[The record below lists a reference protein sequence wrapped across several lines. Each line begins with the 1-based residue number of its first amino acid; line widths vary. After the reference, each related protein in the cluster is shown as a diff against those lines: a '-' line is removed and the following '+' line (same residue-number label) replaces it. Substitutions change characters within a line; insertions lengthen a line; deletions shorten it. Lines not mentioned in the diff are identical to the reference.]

1 MSATHLD
8 LPVLMS
14 DEQIRRREFVVI
26 RRGYDPAQV
35 RDFLERVG
43 DQVGQL
49 GTMLRDAQREALE
62 ATRGAAQAR
71 TDPYAELADRVA
83 GVLRAADGDAEA
95 IRGDATR
102 DAERILMEAR
112 ADAERIRADAEAG
125 AEEIQAQAQAALR
138 EAREH
143 ADRTLAGLS
152 TKREAVVEQ
161 LAAMQ
166 ERLVGVAR
174 ELGSTIDL
182 PEADGSA
189 ILETTMPPQGVD
201 DAGSPL
207 PALREA
213 MWATELDEPPQD
225 DAGATEAE
233 EGSQDDAGETEATQV
248 SRTIVLGEPDE
259 QLMDGVPGEMAE
271 TEGDLDD
278 DAQLALLDRAVE
290 GIWDPGETAGLEMP
304 EIPPL
309 DLDWGEIPSGEAD
322 RDEERDEDR

>member
-8 LPVLMS
+8 LPVLMT

-35 RDFLERVG
+35 RDFLERVA
-43 DQVGQL
+43 DQVEQL
-49 GTMLRDAQREALE
+49 GTMLRDAQRDALE
-62 ATRGAAQAR
+62 ATRGATQAR

-83 GVLRAADGDAEA
+83 GVLRAADEDAEV

-102 DAERILMEAR
+102 DAERILIEAR
-112 ADAERIRADAEAG
+112 ADADRIRADAEAG

-189 ILETTMPPQGVD
+189 ILETTMSPQGDD

-213 MWATELDEPPQD
+213 MWATEPEEPSRD
-225 DAGATEAE
+225 DAGATEAG
-233 EGSQDDAGETEATQV
+233 EGSQDDAGGAEATQE

-259 QLMDGVPGEMAE
+259 LGEVPGEMAE

-309 DLDWGEIPSGEAD
+309 DLDWGDIPSGEAD